1 LEVEFSHKIEEI
13 KKQTS
18 RSSKDQDEKI
28 DIFMERERNLA
39 QVLNK
44 TREEMLGLK
53 TQNRDQSKRID
64 QLETKLSMLQNTPPT
79 SKNSEDIMTESCDEQ
94 QISQNLRK
102 RSKKRPARLLPLQI
116 LYNRNNTHP
125 VIPQFYGPPHN
136 CSELSKLGYTLNG
149 FYQVKPFISNRSNV
163 DDFTQLETIYCAFKQ
178 PGGVVD
184 KTKMEKRVVPK
195 SAKVKQL
202 VGIPTS
208 CKDLQQHGHSLNGLY
223 LIKKS
228 LPNNQGTKIQSAY
241 CDFQT
246 PTSTNGML
254 NLIFKKGT
262 YEIFFTFVF
271 LRNATIKKIQ
281 IKYSKV
287 KT

>member
-1 LEVEFSHKIEEI
+1 MCVGLVSRLNQLEVEFSHKIEEI

-64 QLETKLSMLQNTPPT
+64 QLEKKLSMLLNTPT
-79 SKNSEDIMTESCDEQ
+79 TTKISKDNMIESCNEQ
-94 QISQNLRK
+94 QRSKDLRK
-102 RSKKRPARLLPLQI
+102 GSKKRPARLLPLQ
-116 LYNRNNTHP
+116 LLFNRNSTDDVP
-125 VIPQFYGPPHN
+125 LPPKFYGPPHN

-149 FYQVKPFISNRSNV
+149 FYQVKQIIPSSSKI
-163 DDFTQLETIYCAFKQ
+163 DDFSQLETIYCAFKQ

-184 KTKMEKRVVPK
+184 ETKIERRVVPK
-195 SAKVKQL
+195 STKV

-208 CKDLQQHGHSLNGLY
+208 CKDLHQHGYSLNGLY
-223 LIKKS
+223 LIKKF
-228 LPNNQGTKIQSAY
+228 LPNNQGMKIQTAY
-241 CDFQT
+241 CDFQS
-246 PTSTNGML
+246 PTGTSSNGIL
-254 NLIFKKGT
+254 KIIF
-262 YEIFFTFVF
+262 
-271 LRNATIKKIQ
+271 
-281 IKYSKV
+281 
-287 KT
+287 